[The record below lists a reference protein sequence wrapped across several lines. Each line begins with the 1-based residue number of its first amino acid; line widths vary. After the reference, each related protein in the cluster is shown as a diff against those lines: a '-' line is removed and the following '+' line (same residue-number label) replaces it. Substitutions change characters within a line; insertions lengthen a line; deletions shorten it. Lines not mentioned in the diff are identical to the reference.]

1 MACVR
6 EQARAWSHCG
16 APVRLTNR
24 CTPYTGP
31 WVTWGSRRP
40 VGCPRHRTG
49 PGASLQ
55 AQIPAESGTRGATH
69 GETSRRDLSLCRVAN
84 PSIRMYP
91 LACRDSR
98 PQAASETQESSDH
111 EASGRVPGGRSWTRL
126 DRFPL
131 DRPSIRTP
139 RSQSLR
145 QRSRA
150 LQRTTGAPFWL
161 DHWSPSCSR
170 EGSRNRVRCG
180 LFARPLQVD
189 FWVPRTCVCNR
200 SSERFSFS
208 LSMKLDEGQ
217 IRTGKILSLSELV
230 PTPSRRWYSVCQEFE
245 GPAEDQ
251 HGGAVECRERGL

>member
-170 EGSRNRVRCG
+170 EGSRNRVRC
-180 LFARPLQVD
+180 LISHPF
-189 FWVPRTCVCNR
+189 
-200 SSERFSFS
+200 
-208 LSMKLDEGQ
+208 KLTFGCH
-217 IRTGKILSLSELV
+217 ELV
-230 PTPSRRWYSVCQEFE
+230 FVTVQVNGFHFHSP
-245 GPAEDQ
+245 
-251 HGGAVECRERGL
+251 